1 MAITS
6 SAKKA
11 VRVAK
16 RRHVFNLR
24 RQKAMKDAVKE
35 ILKLVDEKKAKE
47 AVAMLPRLYQ
57 AIDKAAKRG
66 VLKRNTAGRTK
77 SRISKRIKNLGA

>member
-11 VRVAK
+11 IRVAK
-16 RRHVFNLR
+16 RRHVINLR
-24 RQKAMKDAVKE
+24 RQKAMKDAIKDFSKLADAKQVKE
-35 ILKLVDEKKAKE
+35 A
-47 AVAMLPRLYQ
+47 AAMLSRVYQ

-66 VLKRNTAGRTK
+66 VLKANTAARTK
-77 SRISKRIKNLGA
+77 SRLSKRIKN

>member
-1 MAITS
+1 MAKTS

-11 VRVAK
+11 TRVAK

-24 RQKAMKDAVKE
+24 RQKVMKDVVKE
-35 ILKLVDEKKAKE
+35 ISGLIDSKKGTE
-47 AVAMLPRLYQ
+47 ATGMLSKAYQ

-66 VLKRNTAGRTK
+66 VVKANTASRMK
-77 SRISKRIKNLGA
+77 SRITKRLKSIAA